1 MVVEAFSREQLK
13 YNTGGPPDEERLV
26 SCASRKRK
34 QMWIDGL
41 KTGWKLKFIIIII
54 VIIITIIYYCYCY
67 LFYFLIRYFYHLL
80 TYQEAGY
87 DQG

>member
-41 KTGWKLKFIIIII
+41 KTGWKLKFIIII
-54 VIIITIIYYCYCY
+54 VIIITIICYCYCY